1 MFGGTCLIE
10 SNETHMDDYYDDS
23 IKIVWQTMKSGPN
36 KPVQLAYNKDIL
48 NLYSNIYISI
58 NLSSQLTKALMRLII
73 SLAMLLEANI
83 NEW

>member
-36 KPVQLAYNKDIL
+36 KPVQLAYNKDTL
-48 NLYSNIYISI
+48 NLYIICISI

>member
-36 KPVQLAYNKDIL
+36 KPVQLAYNKDTL
-48 NLYSNIYISI
+48 NLYIICISI

-73 SLAMLLEANI
+73 SLAMLLAAND
-83 NEW
+83 W

>member
-1 MFGGTCLIE
+1 MNQMEHIW
-10 SNETHMDDYYDDS
+10 MIDDDYS
-23 IKIVWQTMKSGPN
+23 IKIVCRARKSGPN

-73 SLAMLLEANI
+73 SLAMLLAAND
-83 NEW
+83 W